1 MILESKHIEHVLIDI
16 AEPGKEPEKEFMQK
30 NSTSLGATSGDT
42 NPRNPLPP
50 QFFNDDAYC
59 GDYEGFDLANEI
71 DEIEVFLK
79 LQAPAP
85 PPAPE
90 VVPEVEA
97 AAAAGGDAPTEEQTN
112 GNGVA
117 VEKEAGDETED
128 KEVWDCEWECE

>member
-1 MILESKHIEHVLIDI
+1 MILESKQIQHELIDI

-30 NSTSLGATSGDT
+30 NSTSLGATSSDA

-50 QFFNDDAYC
+50 QFFNDESYC

-71 DEIEVFLK
+71 DEVEVFLK
-79 LQAPAP
+79 LQSPA

-90 VVPEVEA
+90 PVDST
-97 AAAAGGDAPTEEQTN
+97 AAGDGVEHIN

-117 VEKEAGDETED
+117 KEAVVDQDGEKE
-128 KEVWDCEWECE
+128 V

>member
-1 MILESKHIEHVLIDI
+1 MILESKHIDHILIDI
-16 AEPGKEPEKEFMQK
+16 AEPGKEPDKEFMQK
-30 NSTSLGATSGDT
+30 NSTSLGATSSDA

-50 QFFNDDAYC
+50 QFFNDEAYC

-85 PPAPE
+85 PAPE
-90 VVPEVEA
+90 PVAEH
-97 AAAAGGDAPTEEQTN
+97 TN

-117 VEKEAGDETED
+117 EKAEAGEGGDAEAKEGED
-128 KEVWDCEWECE
+128 AEKEVWRVLNGSAH

>member
-30 NSTSLGATSGDT
+30 NSTSAGATSSDA

-50 QFFNDDAYC
+50 QFFNDEAYC

-71 DEIEVFLK
+71 DEVEVFLK

-85 PPAPE
+85 PAPAATEPE
-90 VVPEVEA
+90 KEA
-97 AAAAGGDAPTEEQTN
+97 AGDAEHTN
-112 GNGVA
+112 GNGV
-117 VEKEAGDETED
+117 EKEAGAED
-128 KEVWDCEWECE
+128 AEKEV

>member
-1 MILESKHIEHVLIDI
+1 MILESKQIEHVLIDI

-30 NSTSLGATSGDT
+30 NSTSSGATSGDA

-50 QFFNDDAYC
+50 QFFNDEAYC

-85 PPAPE
+85 PAP
-90 VVPEVEA
+90 VVPEVPEV
-97 AAAAGGDAPTEEQTN
+97 AAAGDGAEAEHTN
-112 GNGVA
+112 GNGVEETTEGDKETEA
-117 VEKEAGDETED
+117 EKE
-128 KEVWDCEWECE
+128 V

>member
-1 MILESKHIEHVLIDI
+1 MILESKQIEHVLIDI

-30 NSTSLGATSGDT
+30 NSTSSGATSSDA

-50 QFFNDDAYC
+50 QFFNDEAYC

-85 PPAPE
+85 PAP
-90 VVPEVEA
+90 VVPEV
-97 AAAAGGDAPTEEQTN
+97 AAAGDGAEAEHTN
-112 GNGVA
+112 GNGVEETTEGDKEA
-117 VEKEAGDETED
+117 EKE
-128 KEVWDCEWECE
+128 V